1 MEASLMKEFD
11 KIMEFFSLSPKER
24 DAKLKDVFEDS
35 IEFFE
40 RFRHTMTQGTPEE
53 KERALEEI
61 SRLKD
66 KVEVESSKI
75 KEATGMNDEDL
86 KQFVQD
92 PKHFGSGQWEALQD
106 AKNKISEGVEGLKSD
121 IMTEGATSG
130 QEVKKTKKKKK
141 GSKKNKRI
149 SS

>member
-1 MEASLMKEFD
+1 MKEFD

-40 RFRHTMTQGTPEE
+40 RFRHTMTEGTPEE

-66 KVEVESSKI
+66 KVEAESSKI
-75 KEATGMNDEDL
+75 KEETGMSEEDL

-106 AKNKISEGVEGLKSD
+106 AKDKISEGVEGLKSD
-121 IMTEGATSG
+121 IMKDGVGSSQEGN
-130 QEVKKTKKKKK
+130 KPKKKKK